1 MRKLLCSAFALASL
15 NTISSAQTITTQTF
29 GSGANAFSIDF
40 VTIGNPGN
48 LADTTGNPNPVGSVA
63 YTYNLGKYEVS
74 RDMVTKAST
83 AGGLGLNMVDLSYY
97 VGGNGSNQPAMG
109 ISWNEAARFVNW
121 LNESKGYQKAYKFT
135 TSGANDNLSVW
146 GAGQY
151 VGNNQFRHKD
161 AYFFLPS
168 RDEWH
173 KGAYYDPSKS
183 GGAGYWNFATKS
195 DTAPL
200 AVSGGTTSGTAV
212 YNGSFTGQN
221 NIPSDITNA
230 GGLSAYGTMA
240 QNGNSWE
247 WTESASDGINDLAYE
262 NRDLRGGNY
271 FNGSGFLDA
280 SYRGTFYP
288 TEESFSVGYFGF
300 RVASIPEPSSLS
312 VLLIGVAGVASRRLL
327 KRKD

>member
-1 MRKLLCSAFALASL
+1 MRRLLCLAVALASFG
-15 NTISSAQTITTQTF
+15 TISPAQTITTQTF
-29 GSGANAFSIDF
+29 GTGANAFTMDF

-48 LADTTGNPNPVGSVA
+48 AADTTGTPNPVGRVD

-74 RDMVTKAST
+74 RDVVLKAST

-97 VGGNGSNQPAMG
+97 VGGNASNQPAMG

-312 VLLIGVAGVASRRLL
+312 LSALGGVLVALRR
-327 KRKD
+327 RR